1 MRHTYSNKEAAFSR
15 TSSVDGYRASR
26 SFVFDRAAPAC
37 AHVFTFHYW
46 SDFPK
51 LYWIV
56 PLGLRNAVRLPRR
69 QHGFIWSMKMLS
81 LKHTF
86 LPILDEL
93 FATPGGPS
101 SGMSGGKFLAEAMR
115 ENLLEVQACNLAI
128 EKATREEVKAFCQ
141 KMMDEH
147 SRIGRLIEELA
158 GKKQIQLP
166 TDLTAKQKAELEKL
180 SQFSGEEFDRRF
192 AGFNVREHEHEI
204 RHYEEQTQQGTDPEI
219 KAYAERVV
227 KMLSRELEKAR
238 KLEQALQA
246 S

>member
-1 MRHTYSNKEAAFSR
+1 
-15 TSSVDGYRASR
+15 
-26 SFVFDRAAPAC
+26 
-37 AHVFTFHYW
+37 
-46 SDFPK
+46 
-51 LYWIV
+51 
-56 PLGLRNAVRLPRR
+56 
-69 QHGFIWSMKMLS
+69 MKMLS
-81 LKHTF
+81 LKHAF

-101 SGMSGGKFLAEAMR
+101 SGTSSGKFLADAMR
-115 ENLLEVQACNLAI
+115 ENLLEVQACNLAF
-128 EKATREEVKAFCQ
+128 ERATREEVKAFCQ
-141 KMMDEH
+141 KMIDEH

-166 TDLTAKQKAELEKL
+166 NDVTAKQRAELEKL

-204 RHYEEQTQQGTDPEI
+204 RHYEEQAQQSTDPEV
-219 KAYAERVV
+219 KGFAERGV
-227 KMLSRELEKAR
+227 KLLSRELEMAK